1 MNIIVKMHDR
11 TRVIETTRMDL
22 HSGIMLEDDF
32 LDISDYLNQGV
43 LLERSVFITTSDDM
57 QLLKR
62 AVTIIEPDELD
73 AIDGVYADGKP
84 ILVRTEDGSRLA
96 PVVFEVL
103 FDDSGNF
110 MGDHGQ
116 GLCIYYESGSY
127 ETIVPTVLSFG
138 DGMLMADDLID
149 WSDLDSGITWTR
161 GAWTRGDR
169 NLMELRPE
177 PTVVVDPEQYA
188 HMELMTFGGALVAM
202 KTAGRWLDDMVIK
215 APAAMKL
222 ALGENPKLTYH
233 ERHEGPI
240 TRMATAAVI
249 RENLAKA
256 VEYRDKLERAAAD
269 PDEEK
274 PEFDAK
280 LEALLPVVRR
290 ELPVHIHAH
299 RADDIATGI
308 RICKEFGLEYVI
320 VHGTEGHLIANELA
334 REGARVITGPCLG
347 DRSKPELANMSLE
360 TPVLLAMAG
369 VKIAICTDHPETPV
383 QYLPLCAAMAV
394 KGGLPADAALA
405 AITIWAAEIG
415 GVAHRVGS
423 LTPGKDGDV
432 VVMSGHPLNWLSR
445 VSAVVVD
452 GRRVTE

>member
-11 TRVIETTRMDL
+11 VRVIETTRMDL

-32 LDISDYLNQGV
+32 LDISDYLDQGV

-96 PVVFEVL
+96 PAVFEVL
-103 FDDSGNF
+103 FDDSGNY

-177 PTVVVDPEQYA
+177 PTRPY
-188 HMELMTFGGALVAM
+188 
-202 KTAGRWLDDMVIK
+202 
-215 APAAMKL
+215 
-222 ALGENPKLTYH
+222 
-233 ERHEGPI
+233 
-240 TRMATAAVI
+240 
-249 RENLAKA
+249 
-256 VEYRDKLERAAAD
+256 
-269 PDEEK
+269 
-274 PEFDAK
+274 
-280 LEALLPVVRR
+280 
-290 ELPVHIHAH
+290 
-299 RADDIATGI
+299 
-308 RICKEFGLEYVI
+308 
-320 VHGTEGHLIANELA
+320 
-334 REGARVITGPCLG
+334 
-347 DRSKPELANMSLE
+347 
-360 TPVLLAMAG
+360 
-369 VKIAICTDHPETPV
+369 
-383 QYLPLCAAMAV
+383 
-394 KGGLPADAALA
+394 
-405 AITIWAAEIG
+405 
-415 GVAHRVGS
+415 
-423 LTPGKDGDV
+423 
-432 VVMSGHPLNWLSR
+432 
-445 VSAVVVD
+445 
-452 GRRVTE
+452 

>member
-11 TRVIETTRMDL
+11 ARVIETTRMDL

-62 AVTIIEPDELD
+62 AVTLIEPDELD

-96 PVVFEVL
+96 PAVFEVL
-103 FDDSGNF
+103 FDDSGNY

-116 GLCIYYESGSY
+116 GLCVYYESGSY

-202 KTAGRWLDDMVIK
+202 KTAGGMVSGEGTVSDETDADD
-215 APAAMKL
+215 AATDPMATTEISAGCSGSSPHFSSRSMESKL
-222 ALGENPKLTYH
+222 A
-233 ERHEGPI
+233 I
-240 TRMATAAVI
+240 
-249 RENLAKA
+249 
-256 VEYRDKLERAAAD
+256 
-269 PDEEK
+269 
-274 PEFDAK
+274 
-280 LEALLPVVRR
+280 
-290 ELPVHIHAH
+290 
-299 RADDIATGI
+299 
-308 RICKEFGLEYVI
+308 
-320 VHGTEGHLIANELA
+320 
-334 REGARVITGPCLG
+334 
-347 DRSKPELANMSLE
+347 SS
-360 TPVLLAMAG
+360 
-369 VKIAICTDHPETPV
+369 
-383 QYLPLCAAMAV
+383 
-394 KGGLPADAALA
+394 
-405 AITIWAAEIG
+405 
-415 GVAHRVGS
+415 
-423 LTPGKDGDV
+423 
-432 VVMSGHPLNWLSR
+432 SR
-445 VSAVVVD
+445 
-452 GRRVTE
+452 

>member
-11 TRVIETTRMDL
+11 ARVIETTRMDL

-96 PVVFEVL
+96 PAVFEVL
-103 FDDSGNF
+103 FDDSGNYL
-110 MGDHGQ
+110 GDHGQ

-149 WSDLDSGITWTR
+149 WSDLNSGITWTR
-161 GAWTRGDR
+161 GTWTRGER

-202 KTAGRWLDDMVIK
+202 KTAGGMVSGGGTVSDDSDVDD
-215 APAAMKL
+215 AAI
-222 ALGENPKLTYH
+222 ESEPQPSQN
-233 ERHEGPI
+233 E
-240 TRMATAAVI
+240 ATD
-249 RENLAKA
+249 NK
-256 VEYRDKLERAAAD
+256 AAAAEDIASDQVTVEDDSDTATPESPAETAGDNTETENEPEPAEADIDTDSEENSDEYAED
-269 PDEEK
+269 PDDDNDDDGGDDDDGYEEDDSM
-274 PEFDAK
+274 F
-280 LEALLPVVRR
+280 
-290 ELPVHIHAH
+290 
-299 RADDIATGI
+299 ADL
-308 RICKEFGLEYVI
+308 F
-320 VHGTEGHLIANELA
+320 
-334 REGARVITGPCLG
+334 
-347 DRSKPELANMSLE
+347 
-360 TPVLLAMAG
+360 
-369 VKIAICTDHPETPV
+369 
-383 QYLPLCAAMAV
+383 
-394 KGGLPADAALA
+394 
-405 AITIWAAEIG
+405 
-415 GVAHRVGS
+415 
-423 LTPGKDGDV
+423 
-432 VVMSGHPLNWLSR
+432 
-445 VSAVVVD
+445 
-452 GRRVTE
+452 

>member
-11 TRVIETTRMDL
+11 ARVIETTRMDL

-62 AVTIIEPDELD
+62 AVTLIEPDELD

-96 PVVFEVL
+96 PAVFEVL
-103 FDDSGNF
+103 FDDSGNY

-202 KTAGRWLDDMVIK
+202 KTAGGMVS
-215 APAAMKL
+215 
-222 ALGENPKLTYH
+222 GGGT
-233 ERHEGPI
+233 
-240 TRMATAAVI
+240 VS
-249 RENLAKA
+249 
-256 VEYRDKLERAAAD
+256 DD
-269 PDEEK
+269 PD
-274 PEFDAK
+274 
-280 LEALLPVVRR
+280 
-290 ELPVHIHAH
+290 
-299 RADDIATGI
+299 ADDTATESES
-308 RICKEFGLEYVI
+308 RPSQDAEADDAE
-320 VHGTEGHLIANELA
+320 TES
-334 REGARVITGPCLG
+334 GPEPG
-347 DRSKPELANMSLE
+347 GSE
-360 TPVLLAMAG
+360 TESAEADDG
-369 VKIAICTDHPETPV
+369 SGSD
-383 QYLPLCAAMAV
+383 
-394 KGGLPADAALA
+394 GGP
-405 AITIWAAEIG
+405 
-415 GVAHRVGS
+415 
-423 LTPGKDGDV
+423 DGDDDSDDYEEDDS
-432 VVMSGHPLNWLSR
+432 MFADLF
-445 VSAVVVD
+445 
-452 GRRVTE
+452 

>member
-11 TRVIETTRMDL
+11 VRVIDTTRMDL

-62 AVTIIEPDELD
+62 AVTVIEPDELD

-84 ILVRTEDGSRLA
+84 VLVRTEDGSRLA
-96 PVVFEVL
+96 PAVFEVL

-188 HMELMTFGGALVAM
+188 HMELMTFGGELVAM
-202 KTAGRWLDDMVIK
+202 RTAGGMVSGGGTVSDETPADDAATESEPQPSRDEEAGD
-215 APAAMKL
+215 APANDAGDG
-222 ALGENPKLTYH
+222 GED
-233 ERHEGPI
+233 RI
-240 TRMATAAVI
+240 STAG
-249 RENLAKA
+249 
-256 VEYRDKLERAAAD
+256 D
-269 PDEEK
+269 PDTDSPEPPADTAGESTETDADHEPGGSETEYAGSDTVTDDCSDPGGDPGEK
-274 PEFDAK
+274 P
-280 LEALLPVVRR
+280 
-290 ELPVHIHAH
+290 
-299 RADDIATGI
+299 DDDDDDGGDDDDDYGEDDSMFA
-308 RICKEFGLEYVI
+308 GLF
-320 VHGTEGHLIANELA
+320 
-334 REGARVITGPCLG
+334 
-347 DRSKPELANMSLE
+347 
-360 TPVLLAMAG
+360 
-369 VKIAICTDHPETPV
+369 
-383 QYLPLCAAMAV
+383 
-394 KGGLPADAALA
+394 
-405 AITIWAAEIG
+405 
-415 GVAHRVGS
+415 
-423 LTPGKDGDV
+423 
-432 VVMSGHPLNWLSR
+432 
-445 VSAVVVD
+445 
-452 GRRVTE
+452 

>member
-11 TRVIETTRMDL
+11 ARVIETTRMDL

-96 PVVFEVL
+96 PAVFEVL

-116 GLCIYYESGSY
+116 GLCVYYESGSY

-202 KTAGRWLDDMVIK
+202 KTAGGMVSGGGTVSDDPD
-215 APAAMKL
+215 ADDTATESEPRPSQDAETDDAETESSPEPGGSETES
-222 ALGENPKLTYH
+222 AEADDGSGSDG
-233 ERHEGPI
+233 GP
-240 TRMATAAVI
+240 
-249 RENLAKA
+249 
-256 VEYRDKLERAAAD
+256 DGDDGD
-269 PDEEK
+269 PDEDPGE
-274 PEFDAK
+274 
-280 LEALLPVVRR
+280 
-290 ELPVHIHAH
+290 
-299 RADDIATGI
+299 DD
-308 RICKEFGLEYVI
+308 
-320 VHGTEGHLIANELA
+320 
-334 REGARVITGPCLG
+334 
-347 DRSKPELANMSLE
+347 DS
-360 TPVLLAMAG
+360 
-369 VKIAICTDHPETPV
+369 D
-383 QYLPLCAAMAV
+383 
-394 KGGLPADAALA
+394 DD
-405 AITIWAAEIG
+405 
-415 GVAHRVGS
+415 
-423 LTPGKDGDV
+423 DGDDYEEDDS
-432 VVMSGHPLNWLSR
+432 MFADLF
-445 VSAVVVD
+445 
-452 GRRVTE
+452 

>member
-11 TRVIETTRMDL
+11 ARVIETTRMDL

-96 PVVFEVL
+96 PAVFEVL
-103 FDDSGNF
+103 FDDSGNYL
-110 MGDHGQ
+110 GDHGQ

-149 WSDLDSGITWTR
+149 WSDLNSGITWTR
-161 GAWTRGDR
+161 GTWTRGDR

-202 KTAGRWLDDMVIK
+202 KTAGGMVSGGGTVSDDPD
-215 APAAMKL
+215 ADDTATESEPRPSQDAETDDAETESSPEPGGSETES
-222 ALGENPKLTYH
+222 AEADDGSGSDG
-233 ERHEGPI
+233 GP
-240 TRMATAAVI
+240 
-249 RENLAKA
+249 
-256 VEYRDKLERAAAD
+256 DGDDGD
-269 PDEEK
+269 PDEDPGE
-274 PEFDAK
+274 
-280 LEALLPVVRR
+280 
-290 ELPVHIHAH
+290 
-299 RADDIATGI
+299 DDDSD
-308 RICKEFGLEYVI
+308 E
-320 VHGTEGHLIANELA
+320 
-334 REGARVITGPCLG
+334 
-347 DRSKPELANMSLE
+347 D
-360 TPVLLAMAG
+360 
-369 VKIAICTDHPETPV
+369 
-383 QYLPLCAAMAV
+383 
-394 KGGLPADAALA
+394 
-405 AITIWAAEIG
+405 
-415 GVAHRVGS
+415 
-423 LTPGKDGDV
+423 DGDDYEEDDS
-432 VVMSGHPLNWLSR
+432 MFADLF
-445 VSAVVVD
+445 
-452 GRRVTE
+452 

>member
-11 TRVIETTRMDL
+11 ARVIETTRMDL

-96 PVVFEVL
+96 PAVFEVL

-116 GLCIYYESGSY
+116 GLCVYYESGSY

-202 KTAGRWLDDMVIK
+202 KTAGGMVSGGGTVSDDPD
-215 APAAMKL
+215 ADD
-222 ALGENPKLTYH
+222 T
-233 ERHEGPI
+233 
-240 TRMATAAVI
+240 ATESEPRPSQDAETDDA
-249 RENLAKA
+249 ETESSPEPGGSETESAEA
-256 VEYRDKLERAAAD
+256 DDGSGSDGSPDGDDGD
-269 PDEEK
+269 PDEDPGE
-274 PEFDAK
+274 
-280 LEALLPVVRR
+280 
-290 ELPVHIHAH
+290 
-299 RADDIATGI
+299 DDDSD
-308 RICKEFGLEYVI
+308 E
-320 VHGTEGHLIANELA
+320 
-334 REGARVITGPCLG
+334 
-347 DRSKPELANMSLE
+347 D
-360 TPVLLAMAG
+360 
-369 VKIAICTDHPETPV
+369 
-383 QYLPLCAAMAV
+383 
-394 KGGLPADAALA
+394 
-405 AITIWAAEIG
+405 
-415 GVAHRVGS
+415 
-423 LTPGKDGDV
+423 DGDDYEEDDS
-432 VVMSGHPLNWLSR
+432 MFADLF
-445 VSAVVVD
+445 
-452 GRRVTE
+452 

>member
-11 TRVIETTRMDL
+11 ARVIETTRMDL

-84 ILVRTEDGSRLA
+84 ILVRAEDGSRLA
-96 PVVFEVL
+96 PAVFEVL
-103 FDDSGNF
+103 FDDSVNF

-202 KTAGRWLDDMVIK
+202 KTAGGMVSDGGTVSDDSTGDD
-215 APAAMKL
+215 AATESEPRPSRD
-222 ALGENPKLTYH
+222 GETDD
-233 ERHEGPI
+233 
-240 TRMATAAVI
+240 TAAVTAEGI
-249 RENLAKA
+249 ATDWVSIE
-256 VEYRDKLERAAAD
+256 DTPDAASESPAETAGDETETESEPEPAEADIDSDSEDD
-269 PDEEK
+269 PDEYT
-274 PEFDAK
+274 
-280 LEALLPVVRR
+280 
-290 ELPVHIHAH
+290 
-299 RADDIATGI
+299 DD
-308 RICKEFGLEYVI
+308 
-320 VHGTEGHLIANELA
+320 
-334 REGARVITGPCLG
+334 P
-347 DRSKPELANMSLE
+347 D
-360 TPVLLAMAG
+360 
-369 VKIAICTDHPETPV
+369 D
-383 QYLPLCAAMAV
+383 
-394 KGGLPADAALA
+394 DDD
-405 AITIWAAEIG
+405 
-415 GVAHRVGS
+415 
-423 LTPGKDGDV
+423 DGD
-432 VVMSGHPLNWLSR
+432 GGDDD
-445 VSAVVVD
+445 D
-452 GRRVTE
+452 GYEEDDSMFADLF

>member
-84 ILVRTEDGSRLA
+84 ILMRTEDGSRLA
-96 PVVFEVL
+96 PAVFEVL

-202 KTAGRWLDDMVIK
+202 KTAGGMVSGGGTVSDDST
-215 APAAMKL
+215 
-222 ALGENPKLTYH
+222 G
-233 ERHEGPI
+233 
-240 TRMATAAVI
+240 
-249 RENLAKA
+249 
-256 VEYRDKLERAAAD
+256 DDAAASESPAETAGDETDTESEPEPAEADIDSDSEDD
-269 PDEEK
+269 PDEYT
-274 PEFDAK
+274 
-280 LEALLPVVRR
+280 
-290 ELPVHIHAH
+290 
-299 RADDIATGI
+299 DD
-308 RICKEFGLEYVI
+308 
-320 VHGTEGHLIANELA
+320 
-334 REGARVITGPCLG
+334 P
-347 DRSKPELANMSLE
+347 D
-360 TPVLLAMAG
+360 
-369 VKIAICTDHPETPV
+369 D
-383 QYLPLCAAMAV
+383 
-394 KGGLPADAALA
+394 DDD
-405 AITIWAAEIG
+405 
-415 GVAHRVGS
+415 
-423 LTPGKDGDV
+423 DGD
-432 VVMSGHPLNWLSR
+432 GGDDD
-445 VSAVVVD
+445 D
-452 GRRVTE
+452 GYEEDDSMFADLF

>member
-11 TRVIETTRMDL
+11 VRVIETTRMDL

-62 AVTIIEPDELD
+62 AVTIIEPDELE
-73 AIDGVYADGKP
+73 AVEGVYADGKP

-96 PVVFEVL
+96 ASVFEVL

-188 HMELMTFGGALVAM
+188 HMELMTFGGQLVAM
-202 KTAGRWLDDMVIK
+202 KTAEGMVSGGGTVSDDSPTDV
-215 APAAMKL
+215 
-222 ALGENPKLTYH
+222 E
-233 ERHEGPI
+233 
-240 TRMATAAVI
+240 AT
-249 RENLAKA
+249 ES
-256 VEYRDKLERAAAD
+256 EPQPSHDAAD
-269 PDEEK
+269 G
-274 PEFDAK
+274 DA
-280 LEALLPVVRR
+280 PT
-290 ELPVHIHAH
+290 I
-299 RADDIATGI
+299 D
-308 RICKEFGLEYVI
+308 
-320 VHGTEGHLIANELA
+320 
-334 REGARVITGPCLG
+334 
-347 DRSKPELANMSLE
+347 
-360 TPVLLAMAG
+360 AG
-369 VKIAICTDHPETPV
+369 
-383 QYLPLCAAMAV
+383 
-394 KGGLPADAALA
+394 
-405 AITIWAAEIG
+405 
-415 GVAHRVGS
+415 
-423 LTPGKDGDV
+423 DGDE
-432 VVMSGHPLNWLSR
+432 N
-445 VSAVVVD
+445 
-452 GRRVTE
+452 

>member
-11 TRVIETTRMDL
+11 ARVIETTRMDL

-62 AVTIIEPDELD
+62 AVTLIEPDELD

-96 PVVFEVL
+96 PAVFEVL
-103 FDDSGNF
+103 FDDSGNY

-116 GLCIYYESGSY
+116 GLCVYYESGSY

-202 KTAGRWLDDMVIK
+202 KTAGGMVSGEGTVSDETDADD
-215 APAAMKL
+215 AATESEL
-222 ALGENPKLTYH
+222 LPSQDAETESAEADDGSGSVGDPGE
-233 ERHEGPI
+233 
-240 TRMATAAVI
+240 
-249 RENLAKA
+249 
-256 VEYRDKLERAAAD
+256 
-269 PDEEK
+269 DEEG
-274 PEFDAK
+274 
-280 LEALLPVVRR
+280 
-290 ELPVHIHAH
+290 
-299 RADDIATGI
+299 DD
-308 RICKEFGLEYVI
+308 
-320 VHGTEGHLIANELA
+320 
-334 REGARVITGPCLG
+334 
-347 DRSKPELANMSLE
+347 D
-360 TPVLLAMAG
+360 
-369 VKIAICTDHPETPV
+369 D
-383 QYLPLCAAMAV
+383 
-394 KGGLPADAALA
+394 D
-405 AITIWAAEIG
+405 
-415 GVAHRVGS
+415 
-423 LTPGKDGDV
+423 DGDYEEDDS
-432 VVMSGHPLNWLSR
+432 MFADLF
-445 VSAVVVD
+445 
-452 GRRVTE
+452 

>member
-11 TRVIETTRMDL
+11 VRVIETTRMDL

-62 AVTIIEPDELD
+62 AVTIIEPDELETVE
-73 AIDGVYADGKP
+73 GVYADGKP

-96 PVVFEVL
+96 ASVFEVL

-169 NLMELRPE
+169 SLMELRPE
-177 PTVVVDPEQYA
+177 PTVVVEPEQYA

-202 KTAGRWLDDMVIK
+202 KTAGGMVSGGGTVSDGSDADDAATESESQLSQDK
-215 APAAMKL
+215 EASDAPTIDAGKG
-222 ALGENPKLTYH
+222 GEDRTSTENETDTDLP
-233 ERHEGPI
+233 EPP
-240 TRMATAAVI
+240 ADTAGDDTGTDADP
-249 RENLAKA
+249 EPGGSETQSAETDSGSDFDGDPGEDA
-256 VEYRDKLERAAAD
+256 GD
-269 PDEEK
+269 PDEK
-274 PEFDAK
+274 PDDNDSDDNPDDDCEEDDSMF
-280 LEALLPVVRR
+280 
-290 ELPVHIHAH
+290 
-299 RADDIATGI
+299 ADL
-308 RICKEFGLEYVI
+308 F
-320 VHGTEGHLIANELA
+320 
-334 REGARVITGPCLG
+334 
-347 DRSKPELANMSLE
+347 
-360 TPVLLAMAG
+360 
-369 VKIAICTDHPETPV
+369 
-383 QYLPLCAAMAV
+383 
-394 KGGLPADAALA
+394 
-405 AITIWAAEIG
+405 
-415 GVAHRVGS
+415 
-423 LTPGKDGDV
+423 
-432 VVMSGHPLNWLSR
+432 
-445 VSAVVVD
+445 
-452 GRRVTE
+452 

>member
-11 TRVIETTRMDL
+11 ARVIETTRMDL

-96 PVVFEVL
+96 PAVFEVL
-103 FDDSGNF
+103 FDDSGNY

-188 HMELMTFGGALVAM
+188 HMELMTFGGALIAM
-202 KTAGRWLDDMVIK
+202 KTAGGMVS
-215 APAAMKL
+215 
-222 ALGENPKLTYH
+222 GGGT
-233 ERHEGPI
+233 
-240 TRMATAAVI
+240 VS
-249 RENLAKA
+249 
-256 VEYRDKLERAAAD
+256 DD
-269 PDEEK
+269 PD
-274 PEFDAK
+274 
-280 LEALLPVVRR
+280 
-290 ELPVHIHAH
+290 
-299 RADDIATGI
+299 ADDIATESEP
-308 RICKEFGLEYVI
+308 RPSQDAETDDAE
-320 VHGTEGHLIANELA
+320 TES
-334 REGARVITGPCLG
+334 GPEPG
-347 DRSKPELANMSLE
+347 GSE
-360 TPVLLAMAG
+360 TESAEADDG
-369 VKIAICTDHPETPV
+369 SGSD
-383 QYLPLCAAMAV
+383 
-394 KGGLPADAALA
+394 GGP
-405 AITIWAAEIG
+405 
-415 GVAHRVGS
+415 
-423 LTPGKDGDV
+423 DGDDD
-432 VVMSGHPLNWLSR
+432 SDDD
-445 VSAVVVD
+445 D
-452 GRRVTE
+452 GDDYEEDDSMFADLF